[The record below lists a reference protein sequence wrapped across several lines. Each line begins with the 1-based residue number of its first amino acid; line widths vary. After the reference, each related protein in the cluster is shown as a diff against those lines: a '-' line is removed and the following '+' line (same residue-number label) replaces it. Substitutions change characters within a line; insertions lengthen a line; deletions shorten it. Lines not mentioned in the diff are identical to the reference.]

1 MNLVRLIS
9 TVLSD
14 PAVRGIVLPLAEAV
28 IDWIRSGKPVP
39 GWLDAAE
46 QAVPA
51 LRAVPEL
58 RAPLALER
66 ARRRAASG
74 G

>member
-28 IDWIRSGKPVP
+28 IGWIRSGKPVP
-39 GWLDAAE
+39 EWLDVAS
-46 QAVPA
+46 QQI
-51 LRAVPEL
+51 PEL
-58 RAPLALER
+58 RSPLALER